1 MLSHLWGS
9 IFHFQGPWF
18 HCLVLYNRMFL
29 VALGILWVVH
39 RLCNYMDLVL
49 DRLDNHMALVL
60 DRLDNYMALVLDRLD
75 NHMALVL
82 DRLYNYMAFLH
93 IHRVHRLDNY
103 IALFHILHR
112 FHTVRMFQYYY
123 HKEFHTPICHIIF
136 YAIVQSYSQKF
147 LMLSL

>member
-1 MLSHLWGS
+1 MVLVGLDNYMA
-9 IFHFQGPWF
+9 
-18 HCLVLYNRMFL
+18 LVLD
-29 VALGILWVVH
+29 

-60 DRLDNYMALVLDRLD
+60 DRLCNYMALVLDRLC
-75 NHMALVL
+75 NYMVLVL
-82 DRLYNYMAFLH
+82 DRLDNQGLDNYMAF
-93 IHRVHRLDNY
+93 IYRV
-103 IALFHILHR
+103 HR

-123 HKEFHTPICHIIF
+123 HKEFHIPICHIIF